1 MEVKCLEV
9 RDRNTFCPVI
19 CIWPVPNNDAQR
31 YLLRRDGY
39 RGNSDE
45 HCIVYIKPQ
54 CRGVAYDPYHWPS
67 GERTHRVAHEY
78 ILRNWATLKD
88 GDVIDV
94 EFILGETEAPKVS
107 EREAYPGPPVSQGI

>member
-19 CIWPVPNNDAQR
+19 CIRPVPSNEAQR
-31 YLLRRDGY
+31 YLLQRDGY
-39 RGNSDE
+39 RGKPDE
-45 HCIVYIKPQ
+45 YCIIYIQPQ
-54 CRGVAYDPYHWPS
+54 CRGVSYDPYNFPANP
-67 GERTHRVAHEY
+67 RTHRVAHDY
-78 ILRNWATLKD
+78 VQRQWATLKD

-107 EREAYPGPPVSQGI
+107 EREDYPAE